1 MTSSFW
7 VSVGLL
13 MGVLAI
19 HVLVP
24 PASRLLRL
32 PDPPSPWLVGGLGL
46 ALGAGR
52 FWTLFI
58 AVNAL
63 SFDRHTGLLP
73 PGWFAH
79 AAYTF
84 IGLIT
89 LFIYLLWMS
98 AVTGHWHSR
107 TAPIVLAPL
116 YAAIIVGETVYVYFL
131 LGAAGP

>member
-1 MTSSFW
+1 MISSFW

-19 HVLVP
+19 HLLVP

-32 PDPPSPWLVGGLGL
+32 PARPNHWIVAGLGL
-46 ALGAGR
+46 ALGTGR

-63 SFDRHTGLLP
+63 SFDGHSGLLP

-84 IGLIT
+84 VGLIT
-89 LFIYLLWMS
+89 LVIYLLWMS
-98 AVTGHWHSR
+98 AISGRWRNER
-107 TAPIVLAPL
+107 TANVLAPL
-116 YAAIIVGETVYVYFL
+116 YAAIVCGETVYVYLL
-131 LGAAGP
+131 LGPGP

>member
-1 MTSSFW
+1 MISSFW

-13 MGVLAI
+13 MGILAT
-19 HVLVP
+19 HLLVP

-32 PDPPSPWLVGGLGL
+32 PSLPNPWIVGALGL
-46 ALGAGR
+46 ALGTGR

-63 SFDRHTGLLP
+63 SFAGRSGLLP

-79 AAYTF
+79 AVYTF

-89 LFIYLLWMS
+89 LLIYMLWIS
-98 AVTGHWHSR
+98 AISGHWR
-107 TAPIVLAPL
+107 NRGAATLLAPL
-116 YAAIIVGETVYVYFL
+116 YAAIVVGETVYVYL
-131 LGAAGP
+131 LLRAAP

>member
-32 PDPPSPWLVGGLGL
+32 PDLPSPWLVGGLGL

-63 SFDRHTGLLP
+63 SFDRQAGLLP

-79 AAYTF
+79 AVYTF

-89 LFIYLLWMS
+89 LFIYMLWMS
-98 AVTGHWHSR
+98 ALAGAWRGRR
-107 TAPIVLAPL
+107 TATLLAPL
-116 YAAIIVGETVYVYFL
+116 YAAIVVGETVYVYYL

>member
-1 MTSSFW
+1 MISSFW
-7 VSVGLL
+7 VSFGLL

-19 HVLVP
+19 HLLVP

-32 PDPPSPWLVGGLGL
+32 PALPNNWIVGGLGL
-46 ALGAGR
+46 ALGTAR

-63 SFDRHTGLLP
+63 TFRGHTGLLP

-79 AAYTF
+79 AVYTF

-89 LFIYLLWMS
+89 LVIYMLWMS
-98 AVTGHWHSR
+98 AITGHGPGPR
-107 TAPIVLAPL
+107 LANLLAPL
-116 YAAIIVGETVYVYFL
+116 YTAIIVGETVYVYL
-131 LGAAGP
+131 LLDTQP